1 MVSVGACLLLELVS
15 LLFLCVNGQFECRVN
30 SCLQCPDSS
39 PVNCLVTRPDQYSY
53 NYECRAPS
61 NCLPQTVPSRHSKGY
76 FCLLNLGIISEN
88 NVRFEAERF
97 GFTASDNCMSVRNN
111 LNTFK
116 GPLRE
121 NCLDVSIQ
129 VPSFQY
135 PRNVFCYCNED
146 NCQDIIN
153 VTLFVEP
160 PPPIEPSPS
169 SSTTGRSSTLNEVV
183 VSSLLHSY
191 TTSSSLFILDSSMSS
206 IASISS
212 STYSMSQVFTASS
225 VLFLNSTLTS
235 LSFTATSSIGPSVG
249 STPLP
254 TVTIAL
260 ICK

>member
-30 SCLQCPDSS
+30 SCLQCSKSS
-39 PVNCLVTRPDQYSY
+39 PINCVVTRPDQYSY

-61 NCLPQTVPSRHSKGY
+61 NCLPETVPSHTRGY
-76 FCLLNLGIISEN
+76 FCLLNLGILSEN
-88 NVRFEAERF
+88 DVRFEAERF
-97 GFTASDNCMSVRNN
+97 GFTATDNCMSVRNN
-111 LNTFK
+111 FNTFK

-121 NCLDVSIQ
+121 NCLDISIQ

-146 NCQDIIN
+146 DCQDIIN

-169 SSTTGRSSTLNEVV
+169 SSITGRSSTLNGVV

-212 STYSMSQVFTASS
+212 NTYSMSQVFTASS
-225 VLFLNSTLTS
+225 VLILNSTLTS